1 MSTSTKPA
9 YEAMFLISQGEAV
22 DLAGVVDHITDC
34 LTRHGAEL
42 ISMRKWDERRLAY
55 EIDKQRRGVYL
66 LAYFSCEGPDIG
78 NIERD
83 LTLSERVMRHMF
95 IRADHITMDEMQA
108 LDARDELAIEAK
120 LRAAR
125 AAEAASRDGSVPL
138 GRKEDP
144 AEAEQAGDE
153 EQPKAEAGETAA
165 DEATSTEATVAT
177 EDTPSDDKPAE

>member
-1 MSTSTKPA
+1 MSSATKPA

-22 DLAGVVDHITDC
+22 DLAGVVQHITDC

-66 LAYFSCEGPDIG
+66 LAYFSCEGPEIT

-83 LTLSERVMRHMF
+83 LNLSERVMRHMF
-95 IRADHITMDEMQA
+95 IRADHMDMDQMQA
-108 LDARDELAIEAK
+108 MDARDELAIEAK
-120 LRAAR
+120 LRAER
-125 AAEAASRDGSVPL
+125 AAEAASRDGSVTL

-144 AEAEQAGDE
+144 NEVDDSEPQAEGDE
-153 EQPKAEAGETAA
+153 APASG
-165 DEATSTEATVAT
+165 EATAESE
-177 EDTPSDDKPAE
+177 DKPAE